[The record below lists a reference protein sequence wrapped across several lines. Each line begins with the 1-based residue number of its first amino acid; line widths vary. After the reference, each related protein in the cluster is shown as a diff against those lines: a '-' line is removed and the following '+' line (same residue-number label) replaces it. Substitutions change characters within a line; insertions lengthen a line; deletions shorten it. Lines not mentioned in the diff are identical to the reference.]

1 MRQDDFLSRSENKA
15 WFIELLSAHL
25 TTYDNTLFNCKDD
38 ADTQIAKHALD
49 VAKKGKNV
57 NVVCDDTDVAILLLY
72 HWNSNMADITFT
84 SERTKETYSIK
95 LSLSDINPVVKN
107 YLLVIHVGKISLLKK
122 LEASNQLQKMLTI
135 LEDVNADQIK
145 VAEAGVD
152 LFKFMYGGKD
162 SLTKQR

>member
-1 MRQDDFLSRSENKA
+1 
-15 WFIELLSAHL
+15 
-25 TTYDNTLFNCKDD
+25 
-38 ADTQIAKHALD
+38 
-49 VAKKGKNV
+49 
-57 NVVCDDTDVAILLLY
+57 
-72 HWNSNMADITFT
+72 MADITFT

-107 YLLVIHVGKISLLKK
+107 YLLVIHAWTGCDTTSAIHQKGKKSLLKK